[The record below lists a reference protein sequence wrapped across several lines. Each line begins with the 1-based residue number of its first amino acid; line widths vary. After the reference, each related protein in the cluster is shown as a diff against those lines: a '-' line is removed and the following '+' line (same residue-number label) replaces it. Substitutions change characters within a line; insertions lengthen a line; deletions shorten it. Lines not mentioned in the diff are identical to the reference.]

1 MKPSQI
7 LSDEHKNI
15 LFMLDIL
22 KKQNISLQ
30 NGNKPSPDD
39 LTKIVNF
46 LRYYA
51 DKYHHAKEEDI
62 LFPKYES
69 VGVPAQGPIG
79 VMLDEHVIGRQ
90 HIEGMLKAIEEMK
103 AGHNSQNSFIIH
115 ANQYSSLLQGHIF
128 KEDNILYPMG
138 DEKMNRNDE
147 FEVSQKFDSFEQKRF
162 EYIPQLKDVLETLNQ
177 YKQE

>member
-1 MKPSQI
+1 
-7 LSDEHKNI
+7 
-15 LFMLDIL
+15 
-22 KKQNISLQ
+22 
-30 NGNKPSPDD
+30 
-39 LTKIVNF
+39 
-46 LRYYA
+46 
-51 DKYHHAKEEDI
+51 
-62 LFPKYES
+62 
-69 VGVPAQGPIG
+69 
-79 VMLDEHVIGRQ
+79 MLDEHVIGRQ
-90 HIEGMLKAIEEMK
+90 HIEVMLKAIEEMK